1 MATRSPPTAFRVQKY
16 LAGLRYPA
24 VKPQI
29 LERARER
36 GADEETLR
44 ALGGL
49 PEREYASPIALSCDV
64 GRLAA
69 AA

>member
-1 MATRSPPTAFRVQKY
+1 MATRSPPTSFRVQKY

-24 VKPQI
+24 GKLQI
-29 LERARER
+29 LERAREK

-49 PEREYASPIALSCDV
+49 PERDYASPIALACEV
-64 GRLAA
+64 GRSALAA
-69 AA
+69 